1 MNNVEQVRHGAENG
15 RFGPVRLRLIEAM
28 ERRAA
33 GHCGEARRLLDERVA
48 VLRAAYDATH
58 ESEPSN
64 GVTVSQS
71 GTQPETQRGP
81 LFELAA
87 CIAEQA
93 ALRGGSSGSSDLS
106 SGHAPAGNRSA
117 PTELASLAFFRSTW
131 SRLSAERR
139 LTKSLATV
147 PENAGPLNSHQLV
160 HRALQLMRETSPGY
174 LHHFMTYV
182 DALLWLDQAGAGGAV
197 GSLASSRAK
206 PVKGVKAAVRGK
218 SS

>member
-1 MNNVEQVRHGAENG
+1 MNKVTEVERGD
-15 RFGPVRLRLIEAM
+15 PVRLRFIEAM

-33 GHCGEARRLLDERVA
+33 GHFGEARRLLDERVA
-48 VLRAAYDATH
+48 ALRVAYDAMPG
-58 ESEPSN
+58 SEPSI
-64 GVTVSQS
+64 GVIASQT
-71 GTQPETQRGP
+71 GTPSEMQRGP
-81 LFELAA
+81 LSELAA

-93 ALRGGSSGSSDLS
+93 VLRGGGSDISSGY
-106 SGHAPAGNRSA
+106 APAGNRSA

-160 HRALQLMRETSPGY
+160 HRALQSMRETSPGY

-182 DALLWLDQAGAGGAV
+182 DALLWLDQAGGNSAV
-197 GSLASSRAK
+197 ASVGPARAK
-206 PVKGVKAAVRGK
+206 PVKGGKAAVRGK
-218 SS
+218 SG